1 MELKGIKM
9 AVLGDSITEGH
20 GVADRYNMYYNI
32 VARECGIRELY
43 VDGISG
49 TRFARQDVVSDNPR
63 HDIDFLSRVEK
74 IDADSDLVVVFGGTN
89 DFGHG
94 AAPLGTPE
102 DKTPYTFH
110 GACNLMCETLIARF
124 PHSQIVFMGPL
135 HREVEDNPCGS
146 HKTEPVATLYEY
158 VDIIKATTRKYSIP
172 FLDLMSVAGITP
184 RVPVLKELY
193 MPDGLHPNDAGQAK
207 IAERLKYFLL
217 SL

>member
-20 GVADRYNMYYNI
+20 GVADKNNMYYNI

-49 TRFARQDVVSDNPR
+49 TRFARQDEVSEKPR
-63 HDIDFLSRVEK
+63 HDIDFISRIDK

-94 AAPLGTPE
+94 TAPLGLPE
-102 DKTPYTFH
+102 DKTPYTFW
-110 GACNLMCETLIARF
+110 GACNLMCEMLIERF
-124 PHSQIVFMGPL
+124 PRSQIVFMGPM

-158 VDIIKATTRKYSIP
+158 VDIIKTVTRKYSIP
-172 FLDLMSVAGITP
+172 FLDLMSVSGITP

>member
-20 GVADRYNMYYNI
+20 GVADLNNMYYNRI
-32 VARECGIRELY
+32 ARECGIRELY

-49 TRFARQDVVSDNPR
+49 TRFAKQKDPSEKLR
-63 HDIDFLSRVEK
+63 HDLDFLSRVEK

-94 AAPLGTPE
+94 DAPLGNPDDE
-102 DKTPYTFH
+102 TPYTFW
-110 GACNLMCETLIARF
+110 GACNLMCITLTERF
-124 PHSQIVFMGPL
+124 PNAQIVFMGPM
-135 HREVEDNPCGS
+135 HRMEEDNPCGS

-158 VDIIKATTRKYSIP
+158 VDIIKAATRKYSIP
-172 FLDLMSVAGITP
+172 FLDLMSVSGITP
-184 RVPVLKELY
+184 RVPVLKEKY
-193 MPDGLHPNDAGQAK
+193 MPDGLHPNDAGQGR

>member
-20 GVADRYNMYYNI
+20 GVADKKNIYYNV

-49 TRFARQDVVSDNPR
+49 TRFARQDEASEKPR
-63 HDIDFLSRVEK
+63 HDIDFISRIEK

-94 AAPLGTPE
+94 TAPLGTPE
-102 DKTPYTFH
+102 DKTPYTFW
-110 GACNLMCETLIARF
+110 GACNLMCEMLIERF
-124 PHSQIVFMGPL
+124 PRSQIVFMGPL

-158 VDIIKATTRKYSIP
+158 VDIIKTVTRKYSIP
-172 FLDLMSVAGITP
+172 FLDLMSVSGITP